1 MIYDESN
8 HTVTDDAGT
17 MHACGIFDK
26 HACIQMV
33 TEAQEMGLD
42 DFAEDTPLDLGI
54 ITKKFWSWQS
64 IALVCLGALLTIR
77 IMED

>member
-1 MIYDESN
+1 MTYDESN
-8 HTVTDDAGT
+8 HTVTDDAGV

-33 TEAQEMGLD
+33 QEAQEMGLD
-42 DFAEDTPLDLGI
+42 DFAEDTPLDLGR

-64 IALVCLGALLTIR
+64 IAIVCLVGLVTIR
-77 IMED
+77 IVEE